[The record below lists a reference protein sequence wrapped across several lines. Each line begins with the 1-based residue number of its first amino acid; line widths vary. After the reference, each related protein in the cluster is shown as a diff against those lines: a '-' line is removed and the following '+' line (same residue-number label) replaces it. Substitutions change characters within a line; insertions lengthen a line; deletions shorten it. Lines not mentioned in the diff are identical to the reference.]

1 MIDNVLNKLK
11 QYYNILDLMNN
22 GIISKEY
29 KNKLLDDI
37 DKLLSILKDNNK

>member
-1 MIDNVLNKLK
+1 MIDNILNKLK

-37 DKLLSILKDNNK
+37 NKFLDILKDNNK

>member
-1 MIDNVLNKLK
+1 MIDNILNKLK

-29 KNKLLDDI
+29 
-37 DKLLSILKDNNK
+37 DKINYLMI